1 MSLVL
6 ENVTFTYMP
15 KTPFE
20 KTALNDVSLSVESGE
35 FTAII
40 GHTGSG
46 KTTLLQHF
54 NGLLIPDKNKG
65 SVFVDGEK
73 ITKKN
78 VRDVRMKVGYVFQ
91 YPEHQLF
98 EETVF
103 KDIAFGLKRLKLSDE
118 EIKERVLAAAKTVD
132 LDEALLERSVFELSG
147 GEKRRVA
154 ICGVLVTNP
163 SYLLLDEPA
172 SGLDPAG
179 KREIM
184 KLLKSLND
192 RGITIV
198 FISHSMDDVAE
209 NARRVVIV
217 NDGGIGLDGT
227 PYEVFKNRE
236 LLTSWGLDVPE
247 VTKLFDD
254 LRIKSGLDI
263 PHVIK
268 ISEGVKLVEKLKAE
282 GRLKL

>member
-1 MSLVL
+1 MSIIADHL
-6 ENVTFTYMP
+6 TYEYGA
-15 KTPFE
+15 KTKL
-20 KTALNDVSLSVESGE
+20 KTIAVDEVSVKIDDGQFIAL
-35 FTAII
+35 I

-46 KTTLLQHF
+46 KTTFLQLLA
-54 NGLLIPDKNKG
+54 GLIKPKSG
-65 SVFVDGEK
+65 TVYIDGEDIFAKGFDMHSIRSK
-73 ITKKN
+73 I
-78 VRDVRMKVGYVFQ
+78 GLVFQ
-91 YPEHQLF
+91 YPEQQLF

-118 EIKERVLAAAKTVD
+118 ETRERVLAAAKTVE

-154 ICGVLVTNP
+154 ICGVIVTNP
-163 SYLLLDEPA
+163 KYLLLDEPA
-172 SGLDPAG
+172 SGLDPQG

-184 KLLKSLND
+184 KLLKSLNE

-217 NDGGIGLDGT
+217 NDGRIGLDGT

-236 LLTSWGLDVPE
+236 LLTTWGLDVPE
-247 VTKLFDD
+247 VTKLFDNFA
-254 LRIKSGLDI
+254 RESGMDI

-268 ISEGVKLVEKLKAE
+268 VSEGVELVRKLKAE
-282 GRLKL
+282 GRLAQ

>member
-1 MSLVL
+1 MSLAL

-20 KTALNDVSLSVESGE
+20 KTAINDVSLTVESGE

-54 NGLLIPDKNKG
+54 NGLLQPDKNKG
-65 SVFVDGEK
+65 SVYVDGEK

-78 VRDVRMKVGYVFQ
+78 LRDVRMKVGYVFQ

-118 EIKERVLAAAKTVD
+118 ETRERVLAAAKTVE

-154 ICGVLVTNP
+154 ICGVIVTNP
-163 SYLLLDEPA
+163 KYLLLDEPA
-172 SGLDPAG
+172 SGLDPQG

-184 KLLKSLND
+184 KLLKSLNE

-217 NDGGIGLDGT
+217 NDGRIGLDGT

-236 LLTSWGLDVPE
+236 LLTTWGLDVPE
-247 VTKLFDD
+247 VTILFDNFA
-254 LRIKSGLDI
+254 RESGMDI

-268 ISEGVKLVEKLKAE
+268 VSEGVELVRKLKAE
-282 GRLKL
+282 GRLAQ

>member
-1 MSLVL
+1 MSLAL

-20 KTALNDVSLSVESGE
+20 KTAINDVSLTIESGE

-54 NGLLIPDKNKG
+54 NGLLQPDKNKG
-65 SVFVDGEK
+65 SVYVDGEK

-78 VRDVRMKVGYVFQ
+78 LRDVRMKVGYVFQ

-118 EIKERVLAAAKTVD
+118 ETRERVLAAAKTVE

-154 ICGVLVTNP
+154 ICGVIVTNP
-163 SYLLLDEPA
+163 KYLLLDEPT
-172 SGLDPAG
+172 SGLDPQG
-179 KREIM
+179 K
-184 KLLKSLND
+184 
-192 RGITIV
+192 
-198 FISHSMDDVAE
+198 
-209 NARRVVIV
+209 
-217 NDGGIGLDGT
+217 
-227 PYEVFKNRE
+227 
-236 LLTSWGLDVPE
+236 
-247 VTKLFDD
+247 
-254 LRIKSGLDI
+254 
-263 PHVIK
+263 
-268 ISEGVKLVEKLKAE
+268 
-282 GRLKL
+282 